1 MSTRR
6 KRKEVETME
15 TMETMTTEEV
25 TEEVTDEVI
34 KAAPDDPFET
44 IVNKMRDSLHFD
56 LDNAQ
61 AIVSVEKKDGTTVDI
76 IKKVYQFVE
85 PVGNKTQ
92 LTVMDE
98 KTIKSIET
106 IQGAYNVNKM
116 STYIIC
122 KEFSKLNDKDNL
134 EKMGFKTVGE
144 FGKALFGLETS
155 TVNHYARIGELFI
168 TDDYQVNPMLPQLSV
183 SHLLELT
190 SYSDGDVEK
199 ISELYQNGTLVDGM
213 STKKIR
219 ETLKSLRESAI
230 EDKQK
235 STDENT
241 DNGTI
246 VTDNGTEVITDSK
259 KEESKSD
266 ASEPSTDTIENLQAN
281 FDKQVIAGK
290 MLNFCEVMERLFI
303 MLKEHDI
310 EIVDYSTP
318 INTIKAMIQTIL

>member
-15 TMETMTTEEV
+15 TMETMETKETME
-25 TEEVTDEVI
+25 TGEVI
-34 KAAPDDPFET
+34 KAALDDPFET

-61 AIVSVEKKDGTTVDI
+61 AIVSVEKKDGTTIDI
-76 IKKVYQFVE
+76 VKKVYQFVE
-85 PVGNKTQ
+85 PVGNKSQ
-92 LTVMDE
+92 LTIMDE

-106 IQGAYNVNKM
+106 IQGAINVSKM
-116 STYIIC
+116 SNYIIC
-122 KEFSKLNDKDNL
+122 KEFSKLNDKESL
-134 EKMGFKTVGE
+134 EKMGFKTIGE

-199 ISELYQNGTLVDGM
+199 VAELYQNGTLVDGM
-213 STKKIR
+213 STRKLR

-230 EDKQK
+230 EDKQE
-235 STDENT
+235 SSDNNT
-241 DNGTI
+241 DNDAI
-246 VTDNGTEVITDSK
+246 VADNGTEVITDSK
-259 KEESKSD
+259 KEESKLESN
-266 ASEPSTDTIENLQAN
+266 EPSVDMVENLQAD
-281 FDKQVIAGK
+281 FDKQVVAGK
-290 MLNFCEVMERLFI
+290 MINFCDIMEQLFI
-303 MLKEHDI
+303 LLKEHGI

>member
-15 TMETMTTEEV
+15 TMETMETV
-25 TEEVTDEVI
+25 S
-34 KAAPDDPFET
+34 PFDN
-44 IVNKMRDSLHFD
+44 IVDKMRDSLHFD
-56 LDNAQ
+56 LDKAQ
-61 AIVSVEKKDGTTVDI
+61 AIVSVEKKDGTVAEI
-76 IKKVYQFVE
+76 VKKVYQFVE
-85 PVGNKTQ
+85 PVGNKSQ

-98 KTIKSIET
+98 KTIESIET
-106 IQGAYNVNKM
+106 IQGAINVNKM

-122 KEFSKLNDKDNL
+122 KEFSKLNDKESL
-134 EKMGFKTVGE
+134 EKMGFKTIGE

-230 EDKQK
+230 EDKE
-235 STDENT
+235 SPVDTDT
-241 DNGTI
+241 DNDAT
-246 VTDNGTEVITDSK
+246 VADNGSEVVNDSK
-259 KEESKSD
+259 KEDSK
-266 ASEPSTDTIENLQAN
+266 AGNSEPSSDMIENLQAN

-290 MLNFCEVMERLFI
+290 MINYCEVMEQLF
-303 MLKEHDI
+303 MLLAQHDI
-310 EIVDYSTP
+310 EIVDYTTP